1 MNARALADYGR
12 LLEVLDAE
20 GELLASSAR
29 GADPD
34 LAVPN
39 APGMTLG
46 GTVRHV
52 GSVYR
57 MVVAWLH
64 SGGRRPTRW
73 QRAPEDGESLE
84 DYLRAGHRA
93 IVEELAAHD
102 PEEGCTTWWP
112 VHQTYG
118 FWYRRLAH
126 ETTVHRIDVQQAAA
140 GMTVGGIG
148 DDVAL
153 DGVDEAL
160 TLWFT
165 HRLGVLGVTN
175 TWRGQVAVL
184 AGRRRWI
191 ANMTA
196 TGTSAWRAGEDEID
210 DVDASVTTDPTGMY
224 LWLWG
229 RRPIRTVTPEGDRAG
244 IAQLWHLLRLA
255 TH

>member
-1 MNARALADYGR
+1 MTGRALAGYGR
-12 LLEVLDAE
+12 LLEVLVSE

-29 GADPD
+29 GADPG

-57 MVVAWLH
+57 MVVAWLRA
-64 SGGRRPTRW
+64 GDQPTRW
-73 QRAPEDGESLE
+73 QRAPEAGESLE
-84 DYLRAGHRA
+84 DYLRAGHRELVA
-93 IVEELAAHD
+93 ELAAHD
-102 PEEGCTTWWP
+102 PEEGCPTWWP
-112 VHQTYG
+112 VHQAYG

-126 ETTVHRIDVQQAAA
+126 ESTVHRIDVQQAAA
-140 GMTVGGIG
+140 GMTVGGI
-148 DDVAL
+148 DDEVAL

-184 AGRRRWI
+184 TGRRRWI
-191 ANMTA
+191 ASMSA
-196 TGTSAWRAGEDEID
+196 TGTSAWRAGEDELD
-210 DVDASVTTDPTGMY
+210 GVDATVATDPTGMY

-229 RRPIRTVTPEGDRAG
+229 RRPIRTVTPAGDRTG
-244 IAQLWHLLRLA
+244 IGQLWHLLRLA